1 MQLQQNILYR
11 TQHKLYLL
19 RIRRTRIMRI
29 NLLRRRILIQ
39 RHKPM
44 QQVLARHI
52 IVVPTCVVWEVVPE
66 RGVREFLG
74 EEVDL
79 V

>member
-1 MQLQQNILYR
+1 MG
-11 TQHKLYLL
+11 
-19 RIRRTRIMRI
+19 I
-29 NLLRRRILIQ
+29 NLLRRRILVQ

-52 IVVPTCVVWEVVPE
+52 IVVPACVVWEVVPE
-66 RGVREFLG
+66 GGVREFLG